1 MPSFES
7 SGLWWGPNLVFFSS
21 GRGLWEEG
29 LASPAPGHLPPPD
42 FSPSS
47 VPCWQQPGREIA
59 ANPLIPSDVTVWQF
73 TALKVMLLGSQD
85 TSQEVIQLMLSIVC
99 GFIQQVQCSAS
110 ALLLLPG
117 CLTFVSDE
125 SPCFPA
131 GANLLSLEQEASFC
145 VC

>member
-1 MPSFES
+1 MGSKF
-7 SGLWWGPNLVFFSS
+7 GVFFLRERTLGSGPLHLSISVLLTSHPHGCLAGSS
-21 GRGLWEEG
+21 
-29 LASPAPGHLPPPD
+29 LA
-42 FSPSS
+42 
-47 VPCWQQPGREIA
+47 GREMA

-85 TSQEVIQLMLSIVC
+85 TSQEFIQLMLSIVC